1 MRAVRKF
8 ISHGKGLKPKA
19 LALSCLLALLLTSC
33 TIPQVSA
40 EERLFLDLSAEFLG
54 EYVLSKQT
62 FENFPVGGLSAIA
75 YTPQQDRLY
84 ALSDDRQAPRFYVLK
99 PTLRDNQIQDVTIE
113 SMTLLKDAAGN
124 PYAKG
129 QLDPEGIALT
139 PRNTVIISSETSP
152 EGRNLPFIGEFNRT
166 TGQLQTPFRIPERY
180 VTDASEEV
188 SQTKGAQTNLG
199 LEALTINAAPGS
211 ASYTEP
217 FRLFVGTEG
226 PLLQDM
232 DEDPEIPFKNRVLH
246 YLIGQNQ
253 STLISEHWYPMDE
266 SPLGAVLNGLSELLV
281 LDPGGHFLALER
293 AFGLQGFSIKLYQ
306 LATGGASDVS
316 AIATLKGD
324 ISGLTPIQKQ
334 LMLSLNDLD
343 ITLENLEGMTLG
355 PRLSDGSQSLIL
367 VSDDNFDDL
376 QQTQFLLLR
385 LNGLA

>member
-1 MRAVRKF
+1 MRAIRKL
-8 ISHGKGLKPKA
+8 ISQGKGLKPKA

-33 TIPQVSA
+33 TLPQVSA
-40 EERLFLDLSAEFLG
+40 EERLFLDLSADFLG
-54 EYVLSKQT
+54 EYALPKQT
-62 FENFPVGGLSAIA
+62 FDNIPVGGLSAIA

-84 ALSDDRQAPRFYVLK
+84 ALSDDRQEPRFYRLK
-99 PTLRDNQIQDVTIE
+99 PTLRDNQIQAVTIE

-124 PYAKG
+124 PYGKG

-152 EGRNLPFIGEFNRT
+152 EGRNLPFIGEFDRT

-180 VTDASEEV
+180 VTDASEEI

-199 LEALTINAAPGS
+199 LEALTINAAPGT

-232 DEDPEIPFKNRVLH
+232 DEDPDIPFKNRVLH

-253 STLISEHWYPMDE
+253 STLISEHWYSMDE

-293 AFGLQGFSIKLYQ
+293 AFGLQGFSVKLYQ
-306 LATGGASDVS
+306 LASGGASDVS
-316 AIATLKGD
+316 EIATLKGD
-324 ISGLTPIQKQ
+324 TSSLTPIQKQ
-334 LMLSLNDLD
+334 IVLDLNNLD

-355 PRLSDGSQSLIL
+355 PRLRDGSQSLIL

-376 QQTQFLLLR
+376 QQTQFLLFR